1 MSEKSDFEILFYIE
15 KAYDALVRL
24 RDRHNFEAD
33 FDMDEVIRYL
43 GSYLDETKGE
53 EIYEKN

>member
-1 MSEKSDFEILFYIE
+1 MSEKSDFEVLFYIE
-15 KAYDALVRL
+15 KAHDALVRL
-24 RDRHNFEAD
+24 RAVHNFEAD
-33 FDMDEVIRYL
+33 FDMDEVIGYL

>member
-1 MSEKSDFEILFYIE
+1 MSEKSDFEVLFYLE

-24 RDRHNFEAD
+24 RDRHNFEVD
-33 FDMDEVIRYL
+33 FDMDEVIGYL

-53 EIYEKN
+53 EV

>member
-24 RDRHNFEAD
+24 RAVHNFEAD
-33 FDMDEVIRYL
+33 FDMDEVIGYL

-53 EIYEKN
+53 VV

>member
-1 MSEKSDFEILFYIE
+1 MSEKGDFEILFYLK

-24 RDRHNFEAD
+24 RDKHNFEAD
-33 FDMDEVIRYL
+33 FDMDEVIGYL

-53 EIYEKN
+53 EIDEKD

>member
-1 MSEKSDFEILFYIE
+1 MSEKSDFEVLFYIE

-33 FDMDEVIRYL
+33 FDMDEVIGYL

-53 EIYEKN
+53 EL